1 MDNFNTNIPNQNNSG
16 YTFNTPYANN
26 PYMNNQ
32 GNQYMPKNKGRIPSI
47 LLWILYGMTLTVVCT
62 VGLGAFI
69 SDGSLVLIDV
79 MAMIGLLHV
88 FLFIPYLMLGGF
100 QLYAI
105 IKKRASSF
113 VIFSFITNIVIF
125 GLGWLI
131 FLLLVIMATLIYA

>member
-26 PYMNNQ
+26 PYTN
-32 GNQYMPKNKGRIPSI
+32 NQYMPNNKGRIPSI
-47 LLWILYGMTLTVVCT
+47 LLWILYGMALTAVCT
-62 VGLGAFI
+62 VGLGVFI
-69 SDGSLVLIDV
+69 SDGSLVMIDV
-79 MAMIGLLHV
+79 MATIGVLHV

-125 GLGWLI
+125 GLGWLD